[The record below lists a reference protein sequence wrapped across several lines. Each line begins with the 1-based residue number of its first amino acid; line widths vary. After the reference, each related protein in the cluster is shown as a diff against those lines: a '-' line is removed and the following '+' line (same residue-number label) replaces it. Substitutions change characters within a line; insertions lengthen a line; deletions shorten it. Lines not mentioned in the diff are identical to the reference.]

1 MIKPNSNTPCPC
13 QSSSENPVNYAV
25 CCGRYHKGKIH
36 APTAEALMRSR
47 YTAYVVGNAQYLY
60 RTWHEKTRPSLQSLR
75 DSGPQDLI
83 SLKILSTQEGGIND
97 QKGMVEFVSSYDNDN
112 ADAEPDEQ
120 ILQHKEKS
128 LFVRVKNR
136 WVYIDAV

>member
-1 MIKPNSNTPCPC
+1 MSKLNSNTPCPC
-13 QSSSENPVNYAV
+13 QSSSDNPISYAV

-47 YTAYVVGNAQYLY
+47 YTAYTLGDAQYIY

-83 SLKILSTQEGGIND
+83 SLKILSTQEGGPKD
-97 QKGMVEFVSSYDNDN
+97 QKGMVEFVSSYNNDDVN
-112 ADAEPDEQ
+112 AEPEEQ
-120 ILQHKEKS
+120 VIQHKENS
-128 LFVRVKNR
+128 LFVRVKDR